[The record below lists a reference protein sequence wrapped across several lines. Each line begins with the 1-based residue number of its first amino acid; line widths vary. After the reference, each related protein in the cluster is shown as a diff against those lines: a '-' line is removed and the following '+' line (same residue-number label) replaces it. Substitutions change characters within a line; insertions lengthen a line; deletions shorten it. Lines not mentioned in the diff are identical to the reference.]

1 MHHHRA
7 ILSALALLA
16 AAAPA
21 AAQVLHEESFLDVRP
36 PPFRLQWVNSL
47 ALEGPWLA
55 ASGTN
60 IEGFGELAF
69 YRREGAAWI
78 PHPLLPFTGGGVV
91 DMDGNRLAVSDG
103 EAHSTVVYRRDGG
116 AWTREDSFRA
126 KWLSLQGNR
135 LLTTSDGGAFDESMW
150 RLGPLGWEAD
160 GVLEPDPPQQ
170 YNLCCQMMTVWGNT
184 AALVARSASGQGD
197 AVHVYVREQGSWK
210 KRAELVPS
218 LAGPI
223 DGGLIA
229 MWGRT
234 LVSVYY
240 EATGATAVVW
250 ERDGGTWQERARVVP
265 GGTIQSLALERDTLV
280 FGHDQ
285 TLGVVSV
292 FQRDSSSGGEGA
304 WFPRARLAASN
315 GQALGLAVA
324 LDGRNV
330 VTTTHGI
337 VARRNRV
344 YVFRL
349 PAL

>member
-1 MHHHRA
+1 MNYPTA
-7 ILSALALLA
+7 FLSGLALVA
-16 AAAPA
+16 VAHAAPVH
-21 AAQVLHEESFLDVRP
+21 AQVLHEESFLEVRP
-36 PPFRLQWVNSL
+36 QPFRLQWVNSL

-55 ASGTN
+55 AAGTN
-60 IEGFGELAF
+60 IEGFGDLAF

-78 PHPLLPFTGGGVV
+78 PHPLAPYAGGGVV

-103 EAHSTVVYRRDGG
+103 EAHSTSVYRLDGG
-116 AWTREDSFRA
+116 AWTFEDSFRA

-135 LLTTSDGGAFDESMW
+135 LLTTSDGLGFDQSMW

-160 GVLEPDPPQQ
+160 GVLEPDPPQR
-170 YNLCCQMMTVWGNT
+170 YWLCCQMMTVWGNT
-184 AALVARSASGQGD
+184 AALVAPSASGQGD
-197 AVHVYVREQGSWK
+197 AVHVYVREKGSWK
-210 KRAELVPS
+210 KRAELVPN
-218 LAGPI
+218 LAGPV

-240 EATGATAVVW
+240 ADGGATAVVW
-250 ERDGGTWQERARVVP
+250 EREGGTWQERAHVVP
-265 GGTIQSLALERDTLV
+265 GGSIWSLALERDTLV
-280 FGHDQ
+280 FGHEPA
-285 TLGVVSV
+285 LGVVSV
-292 FQRDSSSGGEGA
+292 FQRDQGA

-315 GQALGLAVA
+315 GQALGPAVA

-337 VARRNRV
+337 VARRNRI